1 MNRDWSLTSLGKVIK
16 YRKEFIEID
25 DTQKYKRC
33 RVQCHA
39 KGVVLRD
46 IVQGSEIKTKK
57 QQPCRTGE
65 FLIAEIDAK
74 MGGFGI
80 VPESLDG
87 AIVSSHYFLFEIN
100 EQLLDRSFFKFFI
113 RTPFFC
119 EQVAAQG
126 STNYAAIRPQEVLT
140 YQIPLPPLDEQ
151 RRIVAR
157 IEELAAK
164 VEEARGLRRQSA
176 EEAEA
181 LIKSARRQIIGTIP
195 GANWVHL
202 SKYVKEIENGKSPSC
217 ESRPA
222 TDNEWGVVKVG
233 CVSFGTFEPLEN
245 KALPPTINPD
255 PVCEIQRGD
264 FLMSRANTTQ
274 LVGACTIVKK
284 TRSKLLL
291 SDKIFRFVFNKNEP
305 IDINYLDHVLKS
317 PALRLQIEHQATG
330 TSLTMKNISKEKV
343 LRLMIPLHSLPEQ
356 RRIVAYLDNLQAKV
370 DALKRLQTE
379 TAAELDALLPSI
391 LDKGFKGE
399 L

>member
-16 YRKEFIEID
+16 HRKEFIEID

-57 QQPCRTGE
+57 QQLCRTGE

-100 EQLLDRSFFKFFI
+100 EQLLDRSFFNFFI
-113 RTPFFC
+113 RTPFFF

-140 YQIPLPPLDEQ
+140 YHIPLPPLDEQ

-164 VEEARGLRRQSA
+164 VEEARGLRRQSI

-222 TDNEWGVVKVG
+222 TDNEWGVIKV
-233 CVSFGTFEPLEN
+233 
-245 KALPPTINPD
+245 
-255 PVCEIQRGD
+255 
-264 FLMSRANTTQ
+264 
-274 LVGACTIVKK
+274 
-284 TRSKLLL
+284 
-291 SDKIFRFVFNKNEP
+291 
-305 IDINYLDHVLKS
+305 
-317 PALRLQIEHQATG
+317 
-330 TSLTMKNISKEKV
+330 
-343 LRLMIPLHSLPEQ
+343 
-356 RRIVAYLDNLQAKV
+356 
-370 DALKRLQTE
+370 
-379 TAAELDALLPSI
+379 
-391 LDKGFKGE
+391 
-399 L
+399 

>member
-1 MNRDWSLTSLGKVIK
+1 MNRAWSLTSLGKVIK

-100 EQLLDRSFFKFFI
+100 EQLLDRSFFNFFI
-113 RTPFFC
+113 RTPFFF

-164 VEEARGLRRQSA
+164 VEEARGLRRQSV

-181 LIKSARRQIIGTIP
+181 LTWAGS
-195 GANWVHL
+195 
-202 SKYVKEIENGKSPSC
+202 
-217 ESRPA
+217 
-222 TDNEWGVVKVG
+222 
-233 CVSFGTFEPLEN
+233 
-245 KALPPTINPD
+245 
-255 PVCEIQRGD
+255 
-264 FLMSRANTTQ
+264 TQ
-274 LVGACTIVKK
+274 LLKTISPDGILGHFLNEKPRNGWSAPCNNMPEGIPVLSLGAITGFRYRETEFKRTSECVFDDAHYWLRPGDLLM
-284 TRSKLLL
+284 TRSNTSELVGHAAIYNGYPSPCIYPDLMMRLDVNESKADKYFVLHWL
-291 SDKIFRFVFNKNEP
+291 SC
-305 IDINYLDHVLKS
+305 VLVRDYIK
-317 PALRLQIEHQATG
+317 AKAKG
-330 TSLTMKNISKEKV
+330 TSPTMKKITQDVVVNVPFPSN
-343 LRLMIPLHSLPEQ
+343 LPLPEQ
-356 RRIVAYLDNLQAKV
+356 RRIVAYLDDLQSKV

-391 LDKGFKGE
+391 LDKAFKGE